1 MADNTKTGVFK
12 LFLLSVRQQV
22 FIFIGMALIFAVIF
36 VLGSLPL
43 TLYLYSMELA
53 LFFLFIYLVTQ
64 YFRYRKRYEAI
75 IQVGEAHSIKDE
87 NIAAGTDPADQLYLE
102 KIEELQQ
109 GIREMN
115 NLHAERQ
122 ADQLDYFTLWLH
134 QIKTPLSAISLLNQS
149 NATPESKKISQEIVR
164 LEDYTHMALNYV
176 KLEETGS
183 DMDLSQVDLDS
194 VIKRAVKKYSILFI
208 YKGIKLNYQPLN
220 TTVLSDGQWLQTLI
234 EQLLSNSLKYTAS
247 GSISIYLDP
256 VKEQTLIIE
265 DTGVGIRPEDLPKIF
280 NKGYSGL
287 NGRLHEKSTGLGLFL
302 SRKICRRLGHELTIK
317 SELEKGTRAEINMV
331 RKELAVF
338 D

>member
-1 MADNTKTGVFK
+1 
-12 LFLLSVRQQV
+12 
-22 FIFIGMALIFAVIF
+22 
-36 VLGSLPL
+36 
-43 TLYLYSMELA
+43 MELA

>member
-1 MADNTKTGVFK
+1 MADHTKTSVFK
-12 LFLLSVRQQV
+12 LFLFSVRPQV
-22 FIFIGMALIFAVIF
+22 FIFLGMALIFASIF
-36 VLGSLPL
+36 VLNSLPL

-53 LFFLFIYLVTQ
+53 LFFFGVYGIIQ
-64 YFRYRKRYEAI
+64 YYRYRKRYEAI
-75 IQVGEAHSIKDE
+75 IQVGEAHSIK
-87 NIAAGTDPADQLYLE
+87 NAGSVAGTDPADQLYLA
-102 KIEELQQ
+102 KISELQQ
-109 GIREMN
+109 EIREMN
-115 NLHAERQ
+115 NLHTERQ

-149 NATPESKKISQEIVR
+149 KATAESKKISQEIVR

-183 DMDLSQVDLDS
+183 EMDLSEVDLDS
-194 VIKRAVKKYSILFI
+194 LIKRAVKKYSILFI
-208 YKGIKLNYQPLN
+208 YKGIKLEYQPLG
-220 TTVLSDGQWLQTLI
+220 TTVLSDGQWLQTLL

-247 GSISIYLDP
+247 GVIYIYLDP
-256 VKEQTLIIE
+256 DKEQTLVIE

-280 NKGYSGL
+280 NKGYSGM

-302 SRKICRRLGHELTIK
+302 SRKICRRLGHELAIT
-317 SELEKGTRAEINMV
+317 SELGKGTRAEISMA